1 MFMVTVKLFGML
13 KILANNQSEVTLALN
28 GSMQVKDLV
37 VALEDQYPEI
47 GELIHKKKVLV
58 SVNQDIAQ
66 WDTTIGIG
74 DQVALLP
81 PFAGG

>member
-1 MFMVTVKLFGML
+1 MVIVKLFGML
-13 KILANNQSEVTLALN
+13 KTLANNQSELTLALN
-28 GSMQVKDLV
+28 GGMQVKDLV
-37 VALEDQYPEI
+37 VALEAQYPEI

-58 SVNQDIAQ
+58 SVNQEIAQ
-66 WDTTIGIG
+66 WDTTIGVG